1 MERDQ
6 HGNPARSDQ
15 SAYEAYKAQYA
26 KAAELREVFE
36 KMVNDTVAL
45 PEGKRMAISY
55 RFGKISMASCGRGT
69 GQGFPQGGDLGRFR
83 HQVRLTRGAGHSPL
97 LRRAR
102 QA

>member
-55 RFGKISMASCGRGT
+55 RFGKISMAVADVEPAKVSRKAVTLAALAPSKVNARG
-69 GQGFPQGGDLGRFR
+69 G
-83 HQVRLTRGAGHSPL
+83 
-97 LRRAR
+97 
-102 QA
+102 